1 MGRTQLMA
9 WHTVQDTL
17 KLTGRSRSQLYRD
30 MAKGLVSYRTGK
42 DERREFETSE
52 LIRVYGELKEP
63 ETTKRHKEGQSKND
77 IIQSGNAQLE
87 AIQQKLDALQETVT
101 LMLEDKIAREAEK
114 RAREEERDQLQAE
127 ISRLTDALAQEKKR
141 GFWSRLFRSGSE

>member
-1 MGRTQLMA
+1 MA

-52 LIRVYGELKEP
+52 LIRAYGELNIKETP
-63 ETTKRHKEGQSKND
+63 ERHRKGHVENNNNSPENL
-77 IIQSGNAQLE
+77 QLE
-87 AIQQKLDALQETVT
+87 AIRKQLSDLQQSVT
-101 LMLEDKIAREAEK
+101 LMLEDKNARETE
-114 RAREEERDQLQAE
+114 RRQLDEEREHMQTE
-127 ISRLTDALAQEKKR
+127 ISRLAEALEQEKKR
-141 GFWSRLFRSGSE
+141 GFWSKLFRNG

>member
-1 MGRTQLMA
+1 MA

-52 LIRVYGELKEP
+52 LIRAYGELNQKGTP
-63 ETTKRHKEGQSKND
+63 ERHSKGQPQNNNNSPENP
-77 IIQSGNAQLE
+77 QLE
-87 AIQQKLDALQETVT
+87 AIRKQLSDLQQSVT
-101 LMLEDKIAREAEK
+101 LMLEDKNARETE
-114 RAREEERDQLQAE
+114 RRQLDEERERMQTE
-127 ISRLTDALAQEKKR
+127 ISRLAEALEQEKKR
-141 GFWSRLFRSGSE
+141 GFWSRLFRNG